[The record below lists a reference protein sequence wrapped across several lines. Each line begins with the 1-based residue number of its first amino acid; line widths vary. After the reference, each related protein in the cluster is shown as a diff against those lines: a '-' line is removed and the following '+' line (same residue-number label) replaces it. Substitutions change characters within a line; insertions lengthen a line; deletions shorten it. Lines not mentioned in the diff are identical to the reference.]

1 MARLTK
7 SIMSLKISSFE
18 PYNFIALYYDKF
30 SYDEVKTEYLKILK
44 NTYDTQTIYRSNYRK
59 FSL

>member
-44 NTYDTQTIYRSNYRK
+44 KY
-59 FSL
+59 L